1 MRGYRLNLLGR
12 DSSSGWLF
20 LRIRQASWSLSGRI
34 LLQLFNALKKLLVEG
49 ALLSE
54 ELDQLHVLFDEGGD
68 LRLELQL
75 LSDAE
80 GAAV

>member
-1 MRGYRLNLLGR
+1 MA
-12 DSSSGWLF
+12 SSPGWLL
-20 LRIRQASWSLSGRI
+20 LRIRQASWSLPGRN
-34 LLQLFNALKKLLVEG
+34 LLQLFNALKKLLVES
-49 ALLSE
+49 ALLRE
-54 ELDQLHVLFDEGGD
+54 ELYQLHVLFDEGGD